1 MRQWDISPTIVN
13 VINKKRGK
21 SKLWEMSGLF
31 PIIGLTLILCLNTL
45 DIVNTIAQPKSF
57 TDDPFIDD
65 EKFTEKGKK
74 YIY

>member
-1 MRQWDISPTIVN
+1 
-13 VINKKRGK
+13 
-21 SKLWEMSGLF
+21 MSGLF

-45 DIVNTIAQPKSF
+45 EIVNTLAQPKSF

-74 YIY
+74 NLLGQKFPFYHFLEEYDVL

>member
-1 MRQWDISPTIVN
+1 
-13 VINKKRGK
+13 
-21 SKLWEMSGLF
+21 MSGLF

-45 DIVNTIAQPKSF
+45 DIVNTLAQPKSF

-74 YIY
+74 LILSSFLILVLSSLAFERFSKYDMSNH

>member
-1 MRQWDISPTIVN
+1 
-13 VINKKRGK
+13 
-21 SKLWEMSGLF
+21 MSGLF

-45 DIVNTIAQPKSF
+45 DIVNTLAQPKSF

-74 YIY
+74 LILSSFLILVLSSFAFEQFSKYDMSNH

>member
-1 MRQWDISPTIVN
+1 
-13 VINKKRGK
+13 
-21 SKLWEMSGLF
+21 MSGLF

-45 DIVNTIAQPKSF
+45 EIVNTLAQPKSF

-74 YIY
+74 NLSG